1 MAEKLRLMA
10 VLAHPD
16 DESLGTGGALAYYAA
31 QGVDTTLV
39 TATRGERGYNGMPDP
54 WPGEAGL
61 GKIREAELRAAA
73 DVLGIREVSFLDYVD
88 GDLDQADPQEAIGR
102 IVGHIRRV
110 RPHVVLTFGP
120 DGAYG
125 HPDHIAIC
133 QLTGSALIR
142 AADAGFSDPGGR
154 EPWAVPKLYY
164 KVWTKEEGGIYQ
176 SAFGR
181 ISMNIDGVERSQ
193 VAWEDWAITTRIDA
207 SAHWRT
213 VWKAVACHRTQLPNY
228 SKLEALS
235 DDQQR
240 VLWGMQGYCRVT
252 SLVNG
257 GRKLETDLFEGL
269 R

>member
-1 MAEKLRLMA
+1 MAENLRLMC

-16 DESLGTGGALAYYAA
+16 DESLGTGGTLARYAA
-31 QGVDTTLV
+31 EGVETYLV
-39 TATRGERGYNGMPDP
+39 TATRGERGWNGTESEY
-54 WPGEAGL
+54 PGETEL
-61 GKIREAELRAAA
+61 GRLREAELRSAAE
-73 DVLGIREVSFLDYVD
+73 VLGLREVQFLDYID
-88 GDLDQADPQEAIGR
+88 GDLDQANPQEAISR
-102 IVGHIRRV
+102 IVTHLRRV
-110 RPHVVLTFGP
+110 KPHVVISFGP

-142 AADAGFSDPGGR
+142 AADGGYSDAGGHP
-154 EPWAVPKLYY
+154 PYAVPKLYY
-164 KVWTKEEGGIYQ
+164 KVWTKEEGEIYQ
-176 SAFGR
+176 SAFGK
-181 ISMNIDGVERSQ
+181 ITMDVDGEIRTQ

-207 SAHWRT
+207 SAHWET

-228 SKLEALS
+228 SKLEALTR
-235 DDQQR
+235 DQHR
-240 VLWGMQGYCRVT
+240 VLWGLQGFCRVT